1 MSSSSSLVTKYCKH
15 IERIF
20 MLFLLKFTDI
30 HSYFVLEIGS
40 LKTLF
45 VIDLGGKEERIC
57 WKLKYFI
64 DDLHYL
70 FCNGLWR
77 AH

>member
-1 MSSSSSLVTKYCKH
+1 MTETEPKRVSFSSPLVTKCCKH
-15 IERIF
+15 IERIY
-20 MLFLLKFTDI
+20 MLFLLKFIDF
-30 HSYFVLEIGS
+30 HSYFVLEISS

-64 DDLHYL
+64 DD
-70 FCNGLWR
+70 
-77 AH
+77 